1 MSTRP
6 ASLNRR
12 REASGPFRCCRACL
26 PIGLFVATLGAPAA
40 LVAQGTLSTQGFGY
54 PTGGLSAR
62 ALGTAGATG
71 EFDLLSAR
79 NPAAVGDIGSAI
91 VSVQGE
97 PELRTVRIGEV
108 SERSRVQRIPL
119 VAAGLRVRNVAILA
133 SGTTLLDRSFST
145 RSVGSAVIDGV
156 SVPTTDELE
165 ARGAMTEMRL
175 AAGWAWKSLRMGA
188 AAVAIT
194 GDNTVVRARSF
205 ADSLRFGSVRDTASV
220 GFQGIGASFGLNWRP
235 TDGLLLGA
243 SVRVGGGLDAVRRD
257 TAIAKANVPGRV
269 GLGVLYDGLAGTILA
284 ASVERVS
291 WSAMNGLGSE
301 ASTAQDAT
309 NWSLGAEF
317 VGGSIRRFPVFWR
330 VGYARR
336 DLPFLLRDE
345 PVSER
350 ALHAGLGIPLAGE
363 AAVVDFAVQRS
374 QRRVTGDAASEDAWS
389 LTAGLTIRP

>member
-1 MSTRP
+1 M
-6 ASLNRR
+6 R
-12 REASGPFRCCRACL
+12 REPSGLARWGRACL
-26 PIGLFVATLGAPAA
+26 PLALFLAVGHPGALA
-40 LVAQGTLSTQGFGY
+40 AQGALSAQGFGY

-97 PELRTVRIGEV
+97 PEVRTVRIGEV
-108 SERSRVQRIPL
+108 SERSRLQRVPL
-119 VAAGLRVRNVAILA
+119 VAAGLRVRGVAILA
-133 SGTTLLDRSFST
+133 SGSTLLDRSFASRST
-145 RSVGSAVIDGV
+145 GSAVIDGMPV
-156 SVPTTDELE
+156 QTIDELE

-175 AAGWAWKSLRMGA
+175 AAGWSWKSLRLGA
-188 AAVAIT
+188 AAVAVT
-194 GDNTVVRARSF
+194 GDNTVVRARTF
-205 ADSLRFGSVRDTASV
+205 ADSLRFGAVRDTASV
-220 GFQGIGASFGLNWRP
+220 GFQGLGASFGMNWRP

-243 SVRVGGGLDAVRRD
+243 SVRVGGGLEAVRRD

-269 GLGVLYDGLAGTILA
+269 GVGVLYDGLAGTILA

-301 ASTAQDAT
+301 AATAQDAT

-336 DLPFLLRDE
+336 DLPFLLQNA

-363 AAVVDFAVQRS
+363 GAVIDLALQRS
-374 QRRVTGDAASEDAWS
+374 QRRVTGNAASEDAWS
-389 LTAGLTIRP
+389 LTAGLTVRP